1 MKKGDLTTDGPSPP
15 MKMNAPNRE
24 KGSFLTKQHVL
35 GIHMF
40 MSVHAAFL
48 FPYYINEYIIG
59 GILHPLGIIPLF
71 SINFSNI
78 WLLFVVELITA
89 YLSWHLGIYHHERG
103 HYLEAVEL
111 NALNIKVIT
120 KDFVEIQI
128 RKLKPPEQVVGH
140 LRSLV
145 EEKGDVKD
153 PRRDRQIMQILR
165 RHGYLTPED
174 QLNQRG
180 LKRLRWELE
189 MFLIPWGK
197 FDGVRKTSLPIE
209 EVYRGRNL
217 LFKELAKAFTF
228 FMADFRPDAPENLRV
243 EAAGPRES
251 GRWAKRYL
259 LLSTFLIVGIALGAY
274 IPVVMSSESALLV
287 WGLILVGKSAL
298 SNATITG
305 LDRLLADPGKLRKF
319 EEEERLAQEY
329 EEEIQQKLAEEESWF
344 NRMPKVR
351 VRMLTTRSHEVV
363 FDNPGGT
370 VADLRAPW
378 QFRNS
383 GMGGAHTEAQYPES
397 NVSLQESMFIP
408 LKYTDYKEF
417 QEMTVKLQSRLQ
429 RIIENAEGC
438 RVMGVGLEGGLA
450 PYIRPEQME
459 LPVQRLWR
467 MMKQAIMECG
477 YLPGEEVAIG
487 LDGAMAELEK
497 KFREVSGQEEAVGE
511 YFAWRF
517 TDREVI
523 LNKEDIIAIFRKA
536 IVEDD
541 IPIIS
546 IEDGFSEEDDQGWA
560 LLMDDFGD
568 THMFV
573 VGDDNVTTNDAIIE
587 EKCDLIRERSGKK
600 GVINALLTKANQIG
614 TLTETILAMLVAYA
628 KGLELIISHR
638 SKSPNETMEA
648 HLALGADAMGMKCGG
663 GANTERLVKYDA
675 VISLMAKTIKKAEDQ
690 ARKKSRDILS
700 GDKVKDLEQEIDELL
715 NELSIT
721 RLSASE
727 MPTNAGIPT
736 LTIEISFGIP
746 GSERFENCWTF
757 TGATPLGTSA
767 GTTEAI
773 HLVDSVIEPYM
784 LRETGV
790 SSREETDRILV
801 YIERDNTYRFK
812 RGVGEKIAEFNN
824 PKLIELHRRALRYP
838 KEGKTRVG
846 NNIIAY
852 EAGRGCLNAQDYAN
866 TVLAEAFVGKRL
878 SDLTDQFEIDLQ
890 LLKLELGVAV
900 QRGKISA
907 DATQEQK
914 EQIMMVKGQLGMNA
928 ILSQSLALGR
938 LAAHM
943 QGKELWQLVREL
955 MTNTMAKTIASYGGT
970 NLFDLVRTHNRN
982 VTEEVLAMESLDEY
996 SKNALIKHR
1005 TLSSES
1011 LARARQ
1017 RIYQAEKA
1025 TEIWKA
1031 LEEELAFRELIVLLQ
1046 VVSNKVNEQGIKTHK
1061 MLRSILP
1068 VYGKDAE
1075 IVPVDPIFWFSEHL
1089 DSNMEDIQTDK
1100 LPFSR

>member
-1 MKKGDLTTDGPSPP
+1 MR
-15 MKMNAPNRE
+15 APHKE

-48 FPYYINEYIIG
+48 FPYYINEYVIG
-59 GILHPLGIIPLF
+59 GILHPLDIMPLF

-111 NALNIKVIT
+111 NALNMKVIT
-120 KDFVEIQI
+120 RDFVEVQI
-128 RKLKPPEQVVGH
+128 RKLRPPEQVVDRV
-140 LRSLV
+140 RSLV

-153 PRRDRQIMQILR
+153 PRRDREITQILR

-174 QLNQRG
+174 KLNQRG

-197 FDGVRKTSLPIE
+197 FDGVRKTSLPLE
-209 EVYRGRNL
+209 EVYMGRISLFRGL
-217 LFKELAKAFTF
+217 GKAFTF

-251 GRWAKRYL
+251 GLWAKRYL
-259 LLSTFLIVGIALGAY
+259 LLSTLLIIGIALGAY
-274 IPVVMSSESALLV
+274 IPGLMSSRSALFV

-319 EEEERLAQEY
+319 EQEEELAQKY
-329 EEEIQQKLAEEESWF
+329 EEEIEQKLSEGESWF
-344 NRMPKVR
+344 NRMAKVR
-351 VRMLTTRSHEVV
+351 ARMLTTRSHEVV
-363 FDNPGGT
+363 FNNPDGT
-370 VADLRAPW
+370 VAKLRAPW

-417 QEMTVKLQSRLQ
+417 QEITVNLQSRLQ
-429 RIIENAEGC
+429 RIIENAEGS
-438 RVMGVGLEGGLA
+438 RVMGIGLEGGLA
-450 PYIRPEQME
+450 PYIRPEPME

-497 KFREVSGQEEAVGE
+497 KFREVSGQQEAVGE

-568 THMFV
+568 TRIFV
-573 VGDDNVTTNDAIIE
+573 VGDDNVTTNDAIVE

-600 GVINALLTKANQIG
+600 GIINALLTKGNQIG

-675 VISLMAKTIKKAEDQ
+675 VIGLMAKTIKKAEDQ
-690 ARKKSRDILS
+690 AMKRSREDLSRD
-700 GDKVKDLEQEIDELL
+700 KVENVEQEIDELL
-715 NELSIT
+715 HELSIT
-721 RLSASE
+721 RLTASE
-727 MPTNAGIPT
+727 VPTNAGIPT
-736 LTIEISFGIP
+736 LAVEISFGVP
-746 GSERFENCWTF
+746 GSERFENLWTF

-784 LRETGV
+784 LREIGL
-790 SSREETDRILV
+790 SSREEIDQILV
-801 YIERDNTYRFK
+801 CIELDNTYRFK
-812 RGVGEKIAEFNN
+812 RGVAEKIADFND
-824 PKLIELHRRALRYP
+824 PKLSELYRRALRYP
-838 KEGKTRVG
+838 REGKIKTG
-846 NNIIAY
+846 NNIVAY
-852 EAGRGCLNAQDYAN
+852 EAGQGCLNAQDYSN
-866 TVLAEAFVGKRL
+866 MVLAEAFVGKRF
-878 SDLTDQFEIDLQ
+878 SDLKGLFEIDSQ
-890 LLKLELGVAV
+890 LLKLELEVAL

-914 EQIMMVKGQLGMNA
+914 EQIMMVKGQLGMNV

-955 MTNTMAKTIASYGGT
+955 MTNTMARTIASYGGT
-970 NLFDLVRTHNRN
+970 NLFDVVGTHNRN
-982 VTEEVLAMESLDEY
+982 VKKEVLAMDGLDED
-996 SKNALIKHR
+996 SKNALIEHR

-1017 RIYQAEKA
+1017 RIYQAEEA
-1025 TEIWKA
+1025 TDIWKA
-1031 LEEELAFRELIVLLQ
+1031 LEEELTFRELIVVFQ
-1046 VVSNKVNEQGIKTHK
+1046 VVSNRVNKQGIKTHK

-1075 IVPVDPIFWFSEHL
+1075 TVPVDPIFWFSEHL
-1089 DSNMEDIQTDK
+1089 GSNIGRAFPDK
-1100 LPFSR
+1100 LPISR

>member
-1 MKKGDLTTDGPSPP
+1 
-15 MKMNAPNRE
+15 MN
-24 KGSFLTKQHVL
+24 GSFLTKHHVL
-35 GIHMF
+35 GVHMF

-48 FPYYINEYIIG
+48 FPYYINEYIIA
-59 GILHPLGIIPLF
+59 GILHPLGIMPLF
-71 SINFSNI
+71 SVSFSNI
-78 WLLFVVELITA
+78 WWLFVVELITA

-111 NALNIKVIT
+111 NALNIRVVNKE
-120 KDFVEIQI
+120 FVESQI
-128 RKLKPPEQVVGH
+128 RKLRIPEKVAGN
-140 LRSLV
+140 LRAMV
-145 EEKGDVKD
+145 EQKGDVKD
-153 PRRDRQIMQILR
+153 PKRDRQIEDIVKQ
-165 RHGYLTPED
+165 HGYLTPQD
-174 QLNQRG
+174 RLRQKG
-180 LKRLRWELE
+180 LKKLLWELE
-189 MFLIPWGK
+189 MLLIPWGE
-197 FDGVRKTSLPIE
+197 FDGVRKTSLPLE
-209 EVYRGRNL
+209 EVYRGKNP
-217 LFKELAKAFTF
+217 LFKGLAKVFNF
-228 FMADFRPDAPENLRV
+228 FMADFRPDAPENLQV

-259 LLSTFLIVGIALGAY
+259 LLSTFLVVGIALGAFT
-274 IPVVMSSESALLV
+274 PGLMSSEWAFSI
-287 WGLILVGKSAL
+287 WGLILVGKAAL

-319 EEEERLAQEY
+319 EEEETLAQKY
-329 EEEIQQKLAEEESWF
+329 EEEIEKRLAEEESWF
-344 NRMPKVR
+344 NRMARVK
-351 VRMLTTRSHEVV
+351 VRMLTTRSHEVM
-363 FDNPGGT
+363 FNNPDGT
-370 VADLRAPW
+370 ASTLRAPW

-417 QEMTVKLQSRLQ
+417 QEMTVKLQARLQ

-438 RVMGVGLEGGLA
+438 RVMGIGLEGGLA
-450 PYIRPEQME
+450 PYIRPEPEE

-477 YLPGEEVAIG
+477 YLPGEDVAIG

-523 LNKEDIIAIFRKA
+523 LGKEDISAIFKKA
-536 IVEDD
+536 IVKDD

-546 IEDGFSEEDDQGWA
+546 IEDGFSEKDDQGWA

-568 THMFV
+568 THIFV
-573 VGDDNVTTNDAIIE
+573 VGDDNVTTNDAIVE
-587 EKCDLIRERSGKK
+587 DKCDVIRERSGKK
-600 GVINALLTKANQIG
+600 GIINALLTKANQIG

-675 VISLMAKTIKKAEDQ
+675 VLSLMAKTIKTGQEQAEK
-690 ARKKSRDILS
+690 RIREGLS
-700 GDKVKDLEQEIDELL
+700 ADKVKDLEQKIDNLL
-715 NELSIT
+715 NELHIT
-721 RLSASE
+721 KVTASE
-727 MPTNAGIPT
+727 VPTNAGIPT
-736 LTIEISFGIP
+736 INIEISFGIP
-746 GSERFENCWTF
+746 CSKRFEDFWTF

-784 LRETGV
+784 LRETGI
-790 SSREETDRILV
+790 SSRKEIDQILV
-801 YIERDNTYRFK
+801 YIKGDNTYRFK
-812 RGVGEKIAEFNN
+812 KGVAEKVAHLNN
-824 PKLIELHRRALRYP
+824 SKLSELYRRALRYP
-838 KEGKTRVG
+838 KEGKITIG
-846 NNIIAY
+846 ENLIEY
-852 EAGRGCLNAQDYAN
+852 EAGQGCLNAQDYAN
-866 TVLAEAFVGKRL
+866 TVLGDAFVGKRL
-878 SDLTDQFEIDLQ
+878 SDLRDLFQIDSEL
-890 LLKLELGVAV
+890 LELELKVAR

-907 DATQEQK
+907 DATVEQK

-943 QGKELWQLVREL
+943 QGKELWQLVRAL
-955 MTNTMAKTIASYGGT
+955 MTNTMARTIASYGGT
-970 NLFDLVRTHNRN
+970 DLFNLIRTHNRKAIK
-982 VTEEVLAMESLDEY
+982 EVMALEGLDEE
-996 SKNALIKHR
+996 SKNALIEHR

-1011 LARARQ
+1011 ITKVKQ
-1017 RIYQAEKA
+1017 RIYQADEAKDVWMA
-1025 TEIWKA
+1025 F
-1031 LEEELAFRELIVLLQ
+1031 EEGLTFRELIVVFQL
-1046 VVSNKVNEQGIKTHK
+1046 VSKRVNEKGVKTHK

-1068 VYGKDAE
+1068 VYGEDTE
-1075 IVPVDPIFWFSEHL
+1075 IVPLDPIFWFSEHL
-1089 DSNMEDIQTDK
+1089 KANM
-1100 LPFSR
+1100 

>member
-1 MKKGDLTTDGPSPP
+1 
-15 MKMNAPNRE
+15 MKMMAPNKE
-24 KGSFLTKQHVL
+24 NGSFLTKQHVL

-48 FPYYINEYIIG
+48 FPYYIDKYIIG
-59 GILHPLGIIPLF
+59 GILHPLGFIPLF
-71 SINFSNI
+71 SISFSNI

-103 HYLEAVEL
+103 HYLEAVAL
-111 NALNIKVIT
+111 NALNIKVIN
-120 KDFVEIQI
+120 KNFVETQI
-128 RKLKPPEQVVGH
+128 RKLKPPEQVVSH
-140 LRSLV
+140 VRSLV
-145 EEKGDVKD
+145 QEKGDVKD
-153 PRRDRQIMQILR
+153 PRRDSRIMEILKQ
-165 RHGYLTPED
+165 HDYLTPQD
-174 QLNQRG
+174 KLNQRG
-180 LKRLRWELE
+180 MKRLRWEFE
-189 MFLIPWGK
+189 MFSIPWGK
-197 FDGVRKTSLPIE
+197 FDGVRKTSLPLE
-209 EVYRGRNL
+209 EVCRGKNP
-217 LFKELAKAFTF
+217 LFRGLAKVLTF

-251 GRWAKRYL
+251 GLWAKRYL
-259 LLSTFLIVGIALGAY
+259 MLSSLLIFGIALGAY
-274 IPVVMSSESALLV
+274 VPDLMSSRSALLV
-287 WGLILVGKSAL
+287 WFLILVGKLAL
-298 SNATITG
+298 SNATITS

-319 EEEERLAQEY
+319 EEEETLAHEY
-329 EEEIQQKLAEEESWF
+329 EQNIERRLAEEESWF
-344 NRMPKVR
+344 NRMAKVR
-351 VRMLTTRSHEVV
+351 ARMLTTRSHEVV
-363 FDNPGGT
+363 FDNPDGT
-370 VADLRAPW
+370 ATRLRAPW

-417 QEMTVKLQSRLQ
+417 QEMTVKLQTRLQ

-438 RVMGVGLEGGLA
+438 RVMGIGLEGGLA
-450 PYIRPEQME
+450 PYIRPEAGE

-477 YLPGEEVAIG
+477 YLPGDEVAIG

-497 KFREVSGQEEAVGE
+497 KFRETSGQQDAVGE

-523 LNKEDIIAIFRKA
+523 LDKEDISAIFRKA
-536 IVEDD
+536 IVENDL
-541 IPIIS
+541 PIIS
-546 IEDGFSEEDDQGWA
+546 IEDGFSEQDDQGWA

-568 THMFV
+568 THLFV

-587 EKCDLIRERSGKK
+587 DKCDLIRERSGKK
-600 GVINALLTKANQIG
+600 GIINVLLTKANQIG
-614 TLTETILAMLVAYA
+614 TLTETVLAMLVAYA

-675 VISLMAKTIKKAEDQ
+675 VLGMMGKTIKKAEEQ
-690 ARKKSRDILS
+690 AKKRSKEDLS
-700 GDKVKDLEQEIDELL
+700 GDKIKDVEQKVDGLL
-715 NELSIT
+715 KELSIT
-721 RLSASE
+721 RVTATE
-727 MPTNAGIPT
+727 VPTNAGIPT
-736 LTIEISFGIP
+736 LSIEISFGIP
-746 GSERFENCWTF
+746 GSKRFEDFWTF

-784 LRETGV
+784 LREIGIN
-790 SSREETDRILV
+790 SKEEIDQIFV
-801 YIERDNTYRFK
+801 YVKGDDTYRFK
-812 RGVGEKIAEFNN
+812 KGVAEKIAEFND
-824 PKLIELHRRALRYP
+824 PKLSELHRRALRYP
-838 KEGKTRVG
+838 REGKITIG

-866 TVLAEAFVGKRL
+866 KVLAKAFVGKRL
-878 SDLTDQFEIDLQ
+878 SDLKGIFEIDTQ
-890 LLKLELGVAV
+890 LLKLELEVAV
-900 QRGKISA
+900 QRGKISP
-907 DATQEQK
+907 DATKGQK

-928 ILSQSLALGR
+928 ILSKSLALAR

-943 QGKELWQLVREL
+943 QGKELWQPVREL
-955 MTNTMAKTIASYGGT
+955 MTNTMARTIASYGGT
-970 NLFDLVRTHNRN
+970 NLFDLIRTHNRK
-982 VTEEVLAMESLDEY
+982 VAEGIMDMEGLDEE

-1011 LARARQ
+1011 LARVKH
-1017 RIYQAEKA
+1017 RIYLADEA
-1025 TEIWKA
+1025 IEVWKTF
-1031 LEEELAFRELIVLLQ
+1031 EEELTFRELVVVFQ
-1046 VVSNKVNEQGIKTHK
+1046 VVSNRVNSRGFKTHK

-1068 VYGKDAE
+1068 VYGEDAE
-1075 IVPVDPIFWFSEHL
+1075 TVPLDPIFWFSEHL
-1089 DSNMEDIQTDK
+1089 DSNN
-1100 LPFSR
+1100 

>member
-1 MKKGDLTTDGPSPP
+1 M
-15 MKMNAPNRE
+15 
-24 KGSFLTKQHVL
+24 KGSFLTKHHVL
-35 GIHMF
+35 GVHMF

-48 FPYYINEYIIG
+48 FPYYINEYIIA
-59 GILHPLGIIPLF
+59 GILHPLGIMPLF

-78 WLLFVVELITA
+78 WLLLEVELITA

-111 NALNIKVIT
+111 NALNIRVVN
-120 KDFVEIQI
+120 KDFVESQI
-128 RKLKPPEQVVGH
+128 RRLQIPEEVAGS
-140 LRSLV
+140 LRAMV
-145 EEKGDVKD
+145 EQKGDVKD
-153 PRRDRQIMQILR
+153 PRRDRQITDIVKQ
-165 RHGYLTPED
+165 HGYLTPQD
-174 QLNQRG
+174 KLRQKG
-180 LKRLRWELE
+180 LKRLAWELE
-189 MFLIPWGK
+189 MLLIPWGR
-197 FDGVRKTSLPIE
+197 FGGVRKTSLPLE
-209 EVYRGRNL
+209 EVYRGKNP
-217 LFKELAKAFTF
+217 LFKGLVKGFNF
-228 FMADFRPDAPENLRV
+228 FMADFRPDAPENLQV

-259 LLSTFLIVGIALGAY
+259 MLSTLLIIGIAVGAY
-274 IPVVMSSESALLV
+274 TPGLMSSEWALSI
-287 WGLILVGKSAL
+287 WGLILVGKLSL

-319 EEEERLAQEY
+319 EEEETLAQKY
-329 EEEIQQKLAEEESWF
+329 EEQIEKRLAEEESWF
-344 NRMPKVR
+344 NRMAKVK
-351 VRMLTTRSHEVV
+351 VRMLTTRSHEVT
-363 FDNPGGT
+363 FKNPGST
-370 VADLRAPW
+370 ITKLRAPW

-417 QEMTVKLQSRLQ
+417 QEMTVKLQARLQ

-438 RVMGVGLEGGLA
+438 RVMGIGLEGGLA
-450 PYIRPEQME
+450 PYIRPELEE

-467 MMKQAIMECG
+467 MMKKAIMECG

-497 KFREVSGQEEAVGE
+497 EFRKVSGQEEAVGE

-523 LNKEDIIAIFRKA
+523 LDKEDIRAIFRKA
-536 IVEDD
+536 IVGDD

-546 IEDGFSEEDDQGWA
+546 IEDGFSEKDDQGWA

-568 THMFV
+568 THIFV

-587 EKCDLIRERSGKK
+587 DKCNVIRERSGKK
-600 GVINALLTKANQIG
+600 GIINALLTKANQIG
-614 TLTETILAMLVAYA
+614 TLTETVLAMLVAYA

-675 VISLMAKTIKKAEDQ
+675 VLSLMAKTIKKAQEQ
-690 ARKKSRDILS
+690 AEKRIRESLS
-700 GDKVKDLEQEIDELL
+700 ADKVKDLELKLDELL

-721 RLSASE
+721 EVAASE
-727 MPTNAGIPT
+727 VPTNAGIPT
-736 LTIEISFGIP
+736 INIEISFGIP
-746 GSERFENCWTF
+746 GSKRFENFWTF
-757 TGATPLGTSA
+757 TGATPLGTAA
-767 GTTEAI
+767 GTTAAI
-773 HLVDSVIEPYM
+773 HLVERGIEPYM
-784 LRETGV
+784 LRETGI
-790 SSREETDRILV
+790 SSREETDQILV
-801 YIERDNTYRFK
+801 YVKGDNTYRFK
-812 RGVGEKIAEFNN
+812 RGVGEKVADINN
-824 PKLIELHRRALRYP
+824 SKLSELYRRALRYA
-838 KEGKTRVG
+838 KEGKIMIGENV
-846 NNIIAY
+846 IEY

-866 TVLAEAFVGKRL
+866 MVLADAFVGKRL
-878 SDLTDQFEIDLQ
+878 SDLGGLFEIDSQ
-890 LLKLELGVAV
+890 LLELELQVAR

-914 EQIMMVKGQLGMNA
+914 EQVVMVKGQLGMNA

-938 LAAHM
+938 LTAHM

-955 MTNTMAKTIASYGGT
+955 MANTMAKTIASYGGT
-970 NLFDLVRTHNRN
+970 NLFDLIRTHNRKA
-982 VTEEVLAMESLDEY
+982 TKEVMAMKVLDEE
-996 SKNALIKHR
+996 SRNALIKHR

-1011 LARARQ
+1011 LARVKQ
-1017 RIYQAEKA
+1017 RIYQAEEA
-1025 TEIWKA
+1025 EEIWKA
-1031 LEEELAFRELIVLLQ
+1031 FQEELTFRELIVVFQ
-1046 VVSNKVNEQGIKTHK
+1046 VVSNRVNEQGIKTHK

-1075 IVPVDPIFWFSEHL
+1075 TVALDPIFWFSEHL
-1089 DSNMEDIQTDK
+1089 DSNS
-1100 LPFSR
+1100 LRS

>member
-1 MKKGDLTTDGPSPP
+1 M
-15 MKMNAPNRE
+15 
-24 KGSFLTKQHVL
+24 KGSFLTKHHVL
-35 GIHMF
+35 GVHMF

-48 FPYYINEYIIG
+48 FPYYINEYIIA
-59 GILHPLGIIPLF
+59 GILHPLGIMPLF

-78 WLLFVVELITA
+78 WLLLVVELITA

-111 NALNIKVIT
+111 NGLNIRVVN
-120 KDFVEIQI
+120 KDFVESQI
-128 RKLKPPEQVVGH
+128 RRLQIPEKVAGN
-140 LRSLV
+140 LRAMV
-145 EEKGDVKD
+145 EQKGDVKD
-153 PRRDRQIMQILR
+153 PRRDRRITDIIKE
-165 RHGYLTPED
+165 HGYLTPQD
-174 QLNQRG
+174 KIKLKG
-180 LKRLRWELE
+180 LSRLLWELE

-197 FDGVRKTSLPIE
+197 FDGVRKTSLPLE
-209 EVYRGRNL
+209 EVYRGKNP
-217 LFKELAKAFTF
+217 LFKGLVKAFNF
-228 FMADFRPDAPENLRV
+228 FMADFRPDAPENLQV

-259 LLSTFLIVGIALGAY
+259 MLSTFLIIGIAVGAY
-274 IPVVMSSESALLV
+274 TPGLMSSEWALSI
-287 WGLILVGKSAL
+287 WGLILVGKLAL

-319 EEEERLAQEY
+319 EEEETLAQKY
-329 EEEIQQKLAEEESWF
+329 EEEIEKRLAEEDSWF
-344 NRMPKVR
+344 NRMAKVK
-351 VRMLTTRSHEVV
+351 VRMLTTRSHEIMLN
-363 FDNPGGT
+363 NPDGAVT
-370 VADLRAPW
+370 QLRAPW

-417 QEMTVKLQSRLQ
+417 QEMTIKLQARLQ

-438 RVMGVGLEGGLA
+438 RVMGIGLEGGLA
-450 PYIRPEQME
+450 PYIRPEPEE

-477 YLPGEEVAIG
+477 YLPGEDIAIG

-497 KFREVSGQEEAVGE
+497 EFRKVSGQEEAVGE

-523 LNKEDIIAIFRKA
+523 LDKEDISAIFRKA

-546 IEDGFSEEDDQGWA
+546 IEDGFSEKDDQGWA

-568 THMFV
+568 THVFV
-573 VGDDNVTTNDAIIE
+573 VGDDNVTTNDAIVE
-587 EKCDLIRERSGKK
+587 DKCDVIRERSGKK
-600 GVINALLTKANQIG
+600 GIINALLTKANQIG
-614 TLTETILAMLVAYA
+614 TLTETVLAMLVAYA

-675 VISLMAKTIKKAEDQ
+675 VLSLMAKTIKKGQEQAEK
-690 ARKKSRDILS
+690 RIRESLS
-700 GDKVKDLEQEIDELL
+700 ADKVKDLEQKIDELL

-721 RLSASE
+721 KVTASE
-727 MPTNAGIPT
+727 VPTNAGIPT
-736 LTIEISFGIP
+736 INIEISFGIP
-746 GSERFENCWTF
+746 GSKRFENFWTF

-784 LRETGV
+784 LREIGIN
-790 SSREETDRILV
+790 SRQEIDQILV
-801 YIERDNTYRFK
+801 YVKSDNTYRFK
-812 RGVGEKIAEFNN
+812 RDVGEKVADISNS
-824 PKLIELHRRALRYP
+824 KLSELYRRALRYP
-838 KEGKTRVG
+838 KEGKITIGENV
-846 NNIIAY
+846 IEY
-852 EAGRGCLNAQDYAN
+852 EAGQGCLNAQDYAN
-866 TVLAEAFVGKRL
+866 TVLADAFVGKRL
-878 SDLTDQFEIDLQ
+878 SDLGDQFEIDSQ
-890 LLKLELGVAV
+890 LLKLELQVAW

-914 EQIMMVKGQLGMNA
+914 EQVMMVKGQLGMNA

-938 LAAHM
+938 LTAHM

-955 MTNTMAKTIASYGGT
+955 MTNTMAKTIASYGGGRQQRKLRLWRGWMKT
-970 NLFDLVRTHNRN
+970 VR
-982 VTEEVLAMESLDEY
+982 M
-996 SKNALIKHR
+996 
-1005 TLSSES
+1005 
-1011 LARARQ
+1011 
-1017 RIYQAEKA
+1017 
-1025 TEIWKA
+1025 
-1031 LEEELAFRELIVLLQ
+1031 
-1046 VVSNKVNEQGIKTHK
+1046 
-1061 MLRSILP
+1061 P
-1068 VYGKDAE
+1068 
-1075 IVPVDPIFWFSEHL
+1075 
-1089 DSNMEDIQTDK
+1089 
-1100 LPFSR
+1100 